1 MNLEEMVQLIINS
14 MPWPEPELTK
24 DNTAILLVD
33 MQESSSADAVAKM
46 GEAVGVSEEEAS
58 EAVAG
63 LRVRIDNAIANAA
76 KVLAACRAKDMLVA
90 HCRVQCYTKDGRD
103 CSLLYKMFGMKELPG
118 SPETEWIDES
128 IAPIEYE
135 VVMPKTCSSFFN
147 GTSIDTVLKN
157 AGIKYTI
164 IVGFYTEQC
173 IQATARD
180 SADRSFYTIVVSDA
194 VETVTEE
201 RQRTGLEMI
210 DKLYVNCMTT
220 EEIVDLI
227 DKA

>member
-1 MNLEEMVQLIINS
+1 MNLEKMVQLIIDR
-14 MPWPEPELTK
+14 MPWPDPEITK

-33 MQESSSADAVAKM
+33 MQQSSSADSVADM
-46 GEAVGVSEEEAS
+46 GVAVGVPRDEA
-58 EAVAG
+58 EKAVAP
-63 LRVRIDNAIANAA
+63 LRARFDSAIANAA
-76 KVLAACRAKDMLVA
+76 KVLDACRAKGMLVA
-90 HCRVQCYTKDGRD
+90 HCRVQCYTEDGRD
-103 CSLLYKMFGMKELPG
+103 CSLLYKMFGMKEPPG
-118 SPETEWIDES
+118 SPGTEWIDDS

-173 IQATARD
+173 IQATAHD
-180 SADRSFYTIVVSDA
+180 SADRSYYTIVVSDA

-201 RQRTGLEMI
+201 RQRSGLEMI
-210 DKLYVNCMTT
+210 DKLYVRCMTT
-220 EEIVDLI
+220 DEVVGLI
-227 DKA
+227 DRA